1 MGQQIGERVIVNGK
15 GEGTLEYYGR
25 VRRSQTDHGKIMC
38 GVSLDDRVGQC
49 CYECID
55 QIRSVVQL
63 LAACLPCFP
72 ERTRLAVSFLCHR
85 CWSPFH
91 HSISEHTV

>member
-55 QIRSVVQL
+55 PIDLWCS
-63 LAACLPCFP
+63 
-72 ERTRLAVSFLCHR
+72 S
-85 CWSPFH
+85 
-91 HSISEHTV
+91 